1 MIRPLFQASRRTVLA
16 AALVLA
22 ATPAV
27 AQDIASA
34 SRAFIER
41 LTETAVRELTDKNL
55 SDVVREQRFRTLFTE
70 SFDVPAIGRFVVGAP
85 NWRQATETQRSEYL
99 QLFEA
104 TTVRTYSQRFTEYS
118 GEQIRI
124 VASRAESD
132 QLALVTANVITASG
146 PARVDFRVLRT
157 EAGLRVVDLLIE
169 GASLASSQREEFT
182 SVIQRG
188 GGGLQPLIDVLRQ
201 RVQRAG

>member
-1 MIRPLFQASRRTVLA
+1 MTRLLSVLSRRAVLTAAAILA
-16 AALVLA
+16 AA
-22 ATPAV
+22 PAF

-34 SRAFIER
+34 SRTFVER
-41 LTETAVRELTDKNL
+41 LTETAVRELTDKSL
-55 SDVVREQRFRTLFTE
+55 TDAVREQRFRALFTE
-70 SFDVPAIGRFVVGAP
+70 SFDVAAIGRFVVGAT
-85 NWRQATETQRSEYL
+85 NWRQANEAQRREYL

-124 VASRAESD
+124 VSARAESD
-132 QLALVTANVITASG
+132 QLALVTVTVITSSG

-157 EAGLRVVDLLIE
+157 DAGLRVVDLLVE
-169 GASLASSQREEFT
+169 GASLANSQREEFT

-188 GGGLQPLIDVLRQ
+188 GGGLEPLLDVLRQ